1 MSECCELLKLFDI
14 NCSGPFFRHTVEN
27 LLYQGVE
34 TDASARPTILAS
46 SSCDL
51 DLWPPEPEVDRFV
64 PLPHGQRRIMA

>member
-51 DLWPPEPEVDRFV
+51 DL
-64 PLPHGQRRIMA
+64 